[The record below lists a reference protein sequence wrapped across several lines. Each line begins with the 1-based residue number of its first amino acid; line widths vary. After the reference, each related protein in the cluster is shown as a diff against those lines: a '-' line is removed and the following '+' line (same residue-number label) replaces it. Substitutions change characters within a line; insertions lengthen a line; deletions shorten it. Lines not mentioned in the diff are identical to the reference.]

1 MDDKLTIFI
10 AVTAGAVVLQML
22 ILAGMFFAI
31 RKLSAHLTKLSDDL
45 VPRIVPVLEQTKKL
59 TSDVQGM
66 LETTRPKL
74 DIILDNAAVVSS
86 TARNQTQKL
95 DVALNDFMDR
105 AKIHAIRADELVT
118 RTFDRVEDTS
128 SKVQNSVTAPFKHLN
143 GVLQGIGVGL
153 ETLFHKS
160 RQPRNG
166 KQQDDMFI

>member
-22 ILAGMFFAI
+22 ILAGMFFTI
-31 RKLSAHLTKLSDDL
+31 RKLSAHITQLSDDL

-59 TSDVQGM
+59 TSDVQSM

-74 DIILDNAAVVSS
+74 DVILDNAAVVSS
-86 TARNQTQKL
+86 TAREQTQKL
-95 DVALNDFMDR
+95 DVALTGFMDR
-105 AKIHAIRADELVT
+105 AKIQAIRADELVT

-128 SKVQNSVTAPFKHLN
+128 SKVQNTVTAPFKQVN
-143 GVLQGIGVGL
+143 AILQGVGAGL
-153 ETLFHKS
+153 ETLFNKS

-166 KQQDDMFI
+166 KHQDDMFI

>member
-22 ILAGMFFAI
+22 ILAGMFFTI
-31 RKLSAHLTKLSDDL
+31 RKLSAHITQLSDDL

-59 TSDVQGM
+59 TSDVQSM

-74 DIILDNAAVVSS
+74 DVILDNAAVVSS
-86 TARNQTQKL
+86 TAREQTQKL
-95 DVALNDFMDR
+95 DVALTGFMDR
-105 AKIHAIRADELVT
+105 AKIQAIRADELVT

-128 SKVQNSVTAPFKHLN
+128 SKVQNTVTAPFKQVNAILH
-143 GVLQGIGVGL
+143 GVGAGL
-153 ETLFHKS
+153 ETLFNKS

-166 KQQDDMFI
+166 KHQDDMFI